1 LRLERPRPPLTKG
14 KIAAE
19 RERERERERENSGDV
34 QRVICEHPCTE

>member
-19 RERERERERENSGDV
+19 RERENSGDV
-34 QRVICEHPCTE
+34 LEAGETKTTSY